1 VEEKG
6 RSMGNKAGERG
17 FPDRSSPIHVC
28 KPASST
34 DTSIKRKERFMI
46 DFDAIAREWDSSSS
60 RAERARIIAEAIR
73 FRVPLSPTMT
83 AIEYGCGTGLLSFA
97 LQPYLAKITLADS
110 SDGMLAA
117 LREKLAAGGIENM
130 EPVKM
135 DLLTD
140 PLQHTAYDLVYT
152 LMTLHH
158 ITETDRILGR
168 FYNLLDRRGFLCVS
182 DLDQEDGSFHGPD
195 FVGHKGFV
203 RNDLAAKVKRVGFRS
218 AEFTTVFNIVKQ
230 VDGRNKT
237 FPLFLMV
244 AEKA

>member
-1 VEEKG
+1 MYLIG
-6 RSMGNKAGERG
+6 
-17 FPDRSSPIHVC
+17 
-28 KPASST
+28 KPVSST
-34 DTSIKRKERFMI
+34 QISVKGKKRIMI
-46 DFDAIAREWDSSSS
+46 DFDAKAREWDSSSS

-73 FRVPLSPTMT
+73 LRVPLSPTMT

-117 LREKLAAGGIENM
+117 LREKLVAGGIENM

-140 PLQHTAYDLVYT
+140 PLQRTGYDLVYT

-158 ITETDRILGR
+158 IAETDRILGR
-168 FYNLLDRRGFLCVS
+168 FYNILDRWGFLCIA

-195 FVGHKGFV
+195 FAGHKGFV
-203 RNDLAAKVKRVGFRS
+203 RNDLAAKVKRAGFRS
-218 AEFTTVFNIVKQ
+218 AEFTTVFNIVKE
-230 VDGRNKT
+230 VDGGKKT

>member
-1 VEEKG
+1 
-6 RSMGNKAGERG
+6 
-17 FPDRSSPIHVC
+17 
-28 KPASST
+28 
-34 DTSIKRKERFMI
+34 MI
-46 DFDAIAREWDSSSS
+46 DFDAKAKEWDSSSG

-73 FRVPLSPTMT
+73 IRVPLAPTMT

-117 LREKLAAGGIENM
+117 LREKLTASGIQNM
-130 EPVKM
+130 KPVKM

-140 PLQHTAYDLVYT
+140 PLRCTGYNLVYT

-158 ITETDRILGR
+158 IAETDQILRG
-168 FYNLLDRRGFLCVS
+168 FYNLLDRRGFLCVA

-195 FVGHKGFV
+195 FAGHKGFV
-203 RNDLAAKVKRVGFRS
+203 RNDLAAKVKRAGFRS
-218 AEFTTVFNIVKQ
+218 AEYTTVFNIVKE
-230 VDGRNKT
+230 VDGRKKT

-244 AEKA
+244 AEKAWTRP

>member
-1 VEEKG
+1 
-6 RSMGNKAGERG
+6 
-17 FPDRSSPIHVC
+17 
-28 KPASST
+28 
-34 DTSIKRKERFMI
+34 MI
-46 DFDAIAREWDSSSS
+46 DFDAKAREWDASSN

-73 FRVPLSPTMT
+73 FRVPLAPTMT

-117 LREKLAAGGIENM
+117 LREKLAVRGIQNM

-140 PLQHTAYDLVYT
+140 PLRRAGYNLVYT

-158 ITETDRILGR
+158 IAETDQILRG
-168 FYNLLDRRGFLCVS
+168 FYNLLDRQGFLCVA

-195 FVGHKGFV
+195 FTGHKGFV
-203 RNDLAAKVKRVGFRS
+203 RNDLAVKVKRAGFRN
-218 AEFTTVFNIVKQ
+218 AEFATVFNMVNE
-230 VDGRNKT
+230 VDGRKKT

-244 AEKA
+244 AEKT

>member
-1 VEEKG
+1 MNREKEIFRIG
-6 RSMGNKAGERG
+6 HL
-17 FPDRSSPIHVC
+17 PILIS

-34 DTSIKRKERFMI
+34 DSFVKWKGRFMI
-46 DFDAIAREWDSSSS
+46 DFDAEAKEWDSSSG

-73 FRVPLSPTMT
+73 FKVPIAPTMT

-97 LQPYLAKITLADS
+97 LQSYLAKITLADS
-110 SDGMLAA
+110 SDGMLSA
-117 LREKLAAGGIENM
+117 LRKKLGAGGIQNM

-140 PLQHTAYDLVYT
+140 PLQHASYNLVYT

-158 ITETDRILGR
+158 IAETNQILRG
-168 FYNLLDRRGFLCVS
+168 FYNLLDRRGFLCIAN
-182 DLDQEDGSFHGPD
+182 LDQEDGSFHGPD
-195 FVGHKGFV
+195 FAGHKGFL
-203 RNDLAAKVKRVGFRS
+203 RNDLAAKVRRSGFRS
-218 AEFTTVFNIVKQ
+218 AEFTTVFNIVKE
-230 VDGRNKT
+230 VDGKNKT